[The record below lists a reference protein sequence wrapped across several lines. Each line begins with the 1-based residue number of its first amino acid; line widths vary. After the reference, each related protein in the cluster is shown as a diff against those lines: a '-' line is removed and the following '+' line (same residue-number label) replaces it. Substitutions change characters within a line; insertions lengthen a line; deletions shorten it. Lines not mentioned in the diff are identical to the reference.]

1 MGFPAPRNSVVQ
13 LTGNPTVDLKRSHE
27 ACRAVMRG
35 SLAKRIAGIRAQY
48 PEGSRATIRPNSDIS
63 GATGCDRAN
72 NTVPVRKRLRRA
84 PPRCKARHSGNG
96 DIRILIAGMRIEIG
110 HWVTDFAMQFEVRLS
125 KEETLTRALQTAI
138 ADKIAAVA
146 LPEALDAWP
155 TNLFGHEN

>member
-1 MGFPAPRNSVVQ
+1 
-13 LTGNPTVDLKRSHE
+13 
-27 ACRAVMRG
+27 
-35 SLAKRIAGIRAQY
+35 
-48 PEGSRATIRPNSDIS
+48 
-63 GATGCDRAN
+63 
-72 NTVPVRKRLRRA
+72 
-84 PPRCKARHSGNG
+84 
-96 DIRILIAGMRIEIG
+96 MRIEIG